1 MSRLVGTLSGRAGV
15 RLLRVAEDDFTEI
28 LMYIAADRPS
38 AAEALATKIEK
49 NLQLL
54 SQNPHMGRVP
64 KEEELARLRYRYLVV
79 ENYLIFYTI
88 EGKTIYVHR
97 ILHGARDYVSLF

>member
-1 MSRLVGTLSGRAGV
+1 MSRSKYNV
-15 RLLRVAEDDFTEI
+15 RLLRIAEDDFSEI
-28 LMYIAADRPS
+28 VTYISADRPS

-49 NLQLL
+49 NLKLL
-54 SQNPHMGRVP
+54 SKNPHLGRVP
-64 KEEELARLRYRYLVV
+64 KEDELARLHYRYLVV

-97 ILHGARDYVSLF
+97 ILHGARDYLSSF